1 MRRSQMSTRPAPT
14 HTLCVMAVMVA
25 VSISA
30 CGAAATHS
38 GSSSAVTTVHL
49 ASPVS
54 GYVEQIYS
62 TGDFILNTGTLRF
75 TIMMSPTTAV
85 LNVRGRQV
93 PRQFI
98 AVAGPVDVTGTVAGA
113 TISAQ
118 TIRVPTRKDDP

>member
-1 MRRSQMSTRPAPT
+1 MSTRSAPT
-14 HTLCVMAVMVA
+14 HTLSVMAVMVA

-38 GSSSAVTTVHL
+38 GSSSAVTAATTVHL

>member
-1 MRRSQMSTRPAPT
+1 
-14 HTLCVMAVMVA
+14 MAVMVA
-25 VSISA
+25 VSTSA
-30 CGAAATHS
+30 CGAAATNS
-38 GSSSAVTTVHL
+38 GSSSAVTGATTVHL
-49 ASPVS
+49 ASPIS

-98 AVAGPVDVTGTVAGA
+98 AVAGPVEVTGTVAGA